1 MSASANG
8 WASSYPDADNVS
20 AWALPA
26 MQWAVQEQFITGDV
40 VNGQV
45 FLRPDGFATRAQIA
59 AILMRYLC
67 RPTDE
72 TIDIDALASYGRA
85 YATSLG
91 FTIDTTMTLE
101 NSSYYP
107 GDRVP
112 LWSMEDARRLV
123 RGNIRGTA
131 YNLAAYGDSIERF
144 RCNVLIE
151 KDGEDGY
158 VIWVMYG

>member
-1 MSASANG
+1 
-8 WASSYPDADNVS
+8 
-20 AWALPA
+20 
-26 MQWAVQEQFITGDV
+26 
-40 VNGQV
+40 
-45 FLRPDGFATRAQIA
+45 
-59 AILMRYLC
+59 MRYLC

-72 TIDIDALASYGRA
+72 TIDIAALEAYGRA

-123 RGNIRGTA
+123 RDNVRATA
-131 YNLAAYGDSIERF
+131 SNLIACDGSIEGF
-144 RCNVLIE
+144 RSNILIE